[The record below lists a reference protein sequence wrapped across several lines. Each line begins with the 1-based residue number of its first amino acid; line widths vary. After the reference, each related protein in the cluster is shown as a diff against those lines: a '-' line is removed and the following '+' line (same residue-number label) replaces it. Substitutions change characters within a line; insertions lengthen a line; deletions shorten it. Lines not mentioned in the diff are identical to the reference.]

1 MKQQMIEISDGQVE
15 YKAAQPVNWDEF
27 VALVQA
33 ERLTDEQRARLR
45 SILDH
50 NSALVRALPGISQ
63 QLRKRI
69 IDSLVSQEGTGLL
82 LLKQAE
88 DQARELGRDHSSA
101 LEKLLIDVVITT
113 WLQWQAAEW
122 RHQNTVEQ
130 NALSL
135 TQMEYWDRRLVVAQN
150 RYLRA
155 CESLSRVRRLLVKT
169 PVQINI
175 AAQQIVSNQ
184 DDIR

>member
-1 MKQQMIEISDGQVE
+1 MIPKVIENSDGQAE
-15 YKAAQPVNWDEF
+15 CKAAQPIDWEEI
-27 VALVQA
+27 VALVQT
-33 ERLTDEQRARLR
+33 ERLTDVQRTRLR
-45 SILDH
+45 AILNH
-50 NSALVRALPGISQ
+50 NPALVRALPGISQ

-69 IDSLVSQEGTGLL
+69 IDSLVSQEGTGVL

-88 DQARELGRDHSSA
+88 DQAKELGHDHSSA

-135 TQMEYWDRRLVVAQN
+135 AQ
-150 RYLRA
+150 L
-155 CESLSRVRRLLVKT
+155 
-169 PVQINI
+169 
-175 AAQQIVSNQ
+175 
-184 DDIR
+184 